1 MSYRYSNRQCQSILL
16 GPRGGLNQ
24 CRHNATLI
32 LEFGLNNN
40 PEYVSSY
47 AHCQSCIDKHII
59 ELSSR
64 IEYIQVIPISE
75 YTGVL
80 TNTY

>member
-1 MSYRYSNRQCQSILL
+1 MSYRYSNRQCQSILT
-16 GPRGGLNQ
+16 GPREGLNQ

-32 LEFGLNNN
+32 LEFGHSNN

-47 AHCQSCIDKHII
+47 AHCQSCITNHLTNLSPRIKHIQI
-59 ELSSR
+59 TSIL
-64 IEYIQVIPISE
+64 E